1 MPPLFL
7 ASFLLGLLLAVFAM
21 LHGVERRPRTA
32 GAVAGDADRAAGA
45 GGTSGGVGA
54 ERSGPV
60 TRLNLPILA
69 GFATVFGATGYL
81 LYRYSSLRPVAAIGI
96 AALVGAVGA
105 VVAVTLVARWALS
118 GAPLDTEDPRYV
130 LQGHLARV
138 TAPIGGGGSGDAGG
152 AGEIDYVVDGV
163 RHVVPARSL
172 DGGAV
177 QAGAE
182 VVIER
187 IEDGVAYVE
196 RWAVVEERL

>member
-7 ASFLLGLLLAVFAM
+7 GSFLVGLLLAVFAM
-21 LHGVERRPRTA
+21 LHGVERRPEPAAAASGRPD
-32 GAVAGDADRAAGA
+32 GGDGP
-45 GGTSGGVGA
+45 TSGES
-54 ERSGPV
+54 ERRPAA
-60 TRLNLPILA
+60 RLNLPLLA

-81 LYRYSSLRPVAAIGI
+81 LHRYSTLATLPSVGV

-105 VVAVTLVARWALS
+105 FGAVTLIARWALG

-138 TAPIGGGGSGDAGG
+138 TAPIEGGRG
-152 AGEIDYVVDGV
+152 GEIAFVVDDV
-163 RHVVPARSL
+163 RHVVRARSL
-172 DGGAV
+172 DGAPV
-177 QAGAE
+177 PLDVE

-187 IEDGVAYVE
+187 IEDDVAYVE